1 MRVLVTG
8 GTGVVGESAVR
19 ALHARGHDVR
29 VLSRHAGRDER
40 WWPPGVEGW
49 AGDIADEPS
58 IRGSADG
65 CDVVLHL
72 AGIVAESTPD
82 RTFQRVNIDG
92 TRYVV
97 LEAER
102 ASVRKLIYVS
112 SLGAERGTSEYQR
125 SKLVGED
132 VARAFT
138 RDWLVLRPGAVFGPG
153 DEHASV
159 LLQMVRTL
167 PAVPTIGGGDQRF
180 QPIWHEDLAAALVAA
195 VEHNDLRCRT
205 LDIAGTQVTSQ
216 NDLVRRF
223 REITGRPAVQV
234 PLPELLATWGLR
246 ALDAVGIEVPF
257 NEQQLKMLQD
267 GNVIPP
273 GTPNALTEVF
283 AIGPTPLD
291 EMVRRLAAEQPE
303 QLPSE
308 GVGPLTRKRFWVD
321 VRDTS
326 LDADRLFDH
335 VRCHLAELMRPM
347 VQIKNGADGDRAVE
361 EGDTLTMEIPVRG
374 EVQVRIAEVMDRRLT
389 LLTVAGHPI
398 AGAVRF
404 LVEPRDGAL
413 HFEIQVYDRP
423 ATVIDQLMMRTV
435 GHWLQQNA
443 WVSTAQRV
451 AGAAGGTA
459 SEVQSSSEELDERE
473 LELVNDWA
481 SALSAQLSRNATS
494 SGRD

>member
-19 ALHARGHDVR
+19 ALHAGGHEVR

-40 WWPPGVEGW
+40 WWPAGVEGW
-49 AGDIADEPS
+49 AGDVSDEES
-58 IRGSADG
+58 IRGSATD

-72 AGIVAESTPD
+72 AGIVAEAPPT

-102 ASVRKLIYVS
+102 AGVRKVIYVS
-112 SLGAERGTSEYQR
+112 SLGAERGASAYQR

-132 VARAFT
+132 VVRAFT

-153 DEHASV
+153 DEHGSV

-167 PAVPTIGGGDQRF
+167 PAVPTIGGGEQPF
-180 QPIWHEDLAAALVAA
+180 QPIWHEDLAAALAAA
-195 VEHNDLRCRT
+195 VERDDLRCRT
-205 LDIAGTQVTSQ
+205 LALAGTDVTSQ

-223 REITGRPAVQV
+223 REITGRAAVQV
-234 PLPELLATWGLR
+234 PLPELVAKWGLR
-246 ALDAVGIEVPF
+246 ALDAVGVDVPF
-257 NEQQLKMLQD
+257 NEQQLKMLQE

-273 GTPNALTEVF
+273 GTPNALSDVF
-283 AIGPTPLD
+283 GIAPTPLD
-291 EMVRRLAAEQPE
+291 EMARRLAEEQPE
-303 QLPSE
+303 QLPSD
-308 GVGPLTRKRFWVD
+308 GVGSLTRKRFWIEM
-321 VRDTS
+321 RGAA
-326 LDADRLFDH
+326 LDADRLFEY
-335 VRCHLAELMRPM
+335 VRGHLPELLRPM
-347 VQIKNGADGDRAVE
+347 VVVKAGADGDRPVG
-361 EGDTLTMEIPVRG
+361 EGDTLTLEIPVRG
-374 EVQVRIAEVMDRRLT
+374 EIQVRVAEIMDRRLT

-404 LVEPRDGAL
+404 LVEPHDGAVR
-413 HFEIQVYDRP
+413 FEIQVYDRP

-435 GHWLQQNA
+435 GEWVQRNA

-451 AGAAGGTA
+451 ARAAGGTA
-459 SEVQSSSEELDERE
+459 GDVEASVDELDDHE
-473 LELVNDWA
+473 LELVDEWA
-481 SALSAQLSRNATS
+481 STLSAQLSRNATS